1 MIKKIL
7 KLLIILIISII
18 IGNTLYGIYK
28 EAKISN
34 APGNNAKESEF
45 SIAELMMG
53 KGSENKIKLDTNN
66 SIDENEEKN
75 KINSAEEKLDKE
87 KMEQVNLPTTYKGY
101 VVSAKLYI
109 PKINLNTY
117 VLDDKSDEAMWIC
130 PTKYYGP
137 EPNEEG
143 NYCIAAHNYDRK
155 NMFNH
160 IIELEIGDTIYLSDN
175 KNGKVKY
182 EVYDI
187 YKAIPSN
194 TEALLQNTNGK
205 TEITLITCSDY
216 SSKRIIVK
224 CRVWRQV

>member
-1 MIKKIL
+1 MINKIL
-7 KLLIILIISII
+7 KILIILIISII

-34 APGNNAKESEF
+34 IPGKKSVENGFN
-45 SIAELMMG
+45 IAEFMTG
-53 KGSENKIKLDTNN
+53 KD
-66 SIDENEEKN
+66 NEEK
-75 KINSAEEKLDKE
+75 S
-87 KMEQVNLPTTYKGY
+87 EQINLPTTCKGY
-101 VVSAKLYI
+101 EVSAQLYI

-137 EPNEEG
+137 EPNEVG
-143 NYCIAAHNYDRK
+143 NYCIAAHNYDK
-155 NMFNH
+155 ENMFNH

-194 TEALLQNTNGK
+194 TEALLQNTSGR
-205 TEITLITCSDY
+205 TELTLITCSDY

-224 CRVWRQV
+224 AQMSVLGTGSFPT

>member
-1 MIKKIL
+1 MINKIL

-34 APGNNAKESEF
+34 VPGKKSVENGF
-45 SIAELMMG
+45 SIAEFMNG
-53 KGSENKIKLDTNN
+53 KG
-66 SIDENEEKN
+66 NEEK
-75 KINSAEEKLDKE
+75 S
-87 KMEQVNLPTTYKGY
+87 EQINLPTTYKGY
-101 VVSAKLYI
+101 EVSAELYI

-137 EPNEEG
+137 EPNEVG
-143 NYCIAAHNYDRK
+143 NYCIAAHNYDK
-155 NMFNH
+155 ENMFNH

-194 TEALLQNTNGK
+194 TEALLQNTSGR
-205 TEITLITCSDY
+205 TELTLITCSDY

-224 CRVWRQV
+224 AQMSVLGTGSFPT

>member
-1 MIKKIL
+1 MVKKVL

-28 EAKISN
+28 EAKISD
-34 APGNNAKESEF
+34 APSNNAKKSEF

-53 KGSENKIKLDTNN
+53 KGSENGNN
-66 SIDENEEKN
+66 NEKEENISENRVNTEKAN
-75 KINSAEEKLDKE
+75 QEL
-87 KMEQVNLPTTYKGY
+87 LPTTYKGY
-101 VVSAKLYI
+101 EISAKLYI

-130 PTKYYGP
+130 PIKYYGS
-137 EPNEEG
+137 EPNEVG
-143 NYCIAAHNYDRK
+143 NYCIAAHNYDK
-155 NMFNH
+155 ENMFNH

-175 KNGKVKY
+175 KNGTVEY

-187 YKAIPSN
+187 YKAIPTS

-224 CRVWRQV
+224 CRVWGQV